1 MSTVELDA
9 VTFRYEDMAMTFTL
23 RAPAGQALAVVG
35 PSGSGKSTMLNL
47 IAGFEA
53 PLSGRI
59 TIDGADVT
67 RLPPARRPL
76 TMVFQDHNMFAHL
89 DLATNVGLG
98 IDPGLRL
105 GAAERARVA
114 DALAEVGLAGLERR
128 LPGQLS
134 GGERQRAALAL
145 ALVRR
150 RPVLLLDEPF
160 AALGP
165 ALRRE
170 MLDLVDRLR
179 RTANLTIIMVS
190 HQPEDARRIASR
202 TAFVSDGL
210 VLVEGPTAA
219 MLDAPPVPE
228 LAAYLGRGPVTPPA

>member
-9 VTFRYEDMAMTFTL
+9 VAFRYQDMAMSFTL
-23 RAPAGQALAVVG
+23 RAPAGEALAVLG
-35 PSGSGKSTMLNL
+35 PSGAGKTTLLNL
-47 IAGFEA
+47 IAGFETA
-53 PLSGRI
+53 ASGRI
-59 TIDGADVT
+59 LIGGMDVT
-67 RLPPARRPL
+67 GLPPARRPL
-76 TMVFQDHNMFAHL
+76 TMLFQDHNLFAHL
-89 DLATNVGLG
+89 DIAANVGLG

-105 GAAERARVA
+105 DAEARARVA
-114 DALAEVGLAGLERR
+114 GALAEVGLAGLERR

-134 GGERQRAALAL
+134 GGERQRAALAR

-179 RTANLTIIMVS
+179 RQAGLTIVMVS
-190 HQPEDARRIASR
+190 HQPEDARRIAQR
-202 TAFVSDGL
+202 TAFVQDGR

-219 MLDAPPVPE
+219 LLDAPPVPE
-228 LAAYLGRGPVTPPA
+228 LAAYLGRGP